1 MAASVR
7 GRAARAKPDGY
18 TIDIGTINSHVL
30 NGAFY
35 SLNYDLL
42 NGFAPISP
50 LTRTWNLLYAK
61 KTVPARDLAELIAWL
76 KSNPKVS
83 AGTTA
88 GPRLV
93 TAVFQRE
100 TGTRQAVVPYRGNV
114 QVFQDLMG
122 GQIDIAFS
130 ASDGLPLV
138 RAGSL
143 KAFATT
149 SNTRLTAAPDI
160 PTFA

>member
-50 LTRTWNLLYAK
+50 LTRTWDFLYAK
-61 KTVPARDLAELIAWL
+61 KTVPARDLTELIAWL
-76 KSNPKVS
+76 KSNPRVS
-83 AGTTA
+83 AGSSNV
-88 GPRLV
+88 GVRLV
-93 TAVFQRE
+93 TTVFQRE
-100 TGTRQAVVPYRGNV
+100 TGTRLAVVPLYV
-114 QVFQDLMG
+114 ATC
-122 GQIDIAFS
+122 IANEHAGDDGSMPF
-130 ASDGLPLV
+130 ASSDKSMIYAV
-138 RAGSL
+138 RCTRALGSGTAG
-143 KAFATT
+143 
-149 SNTRLTAAPDI
+149 
-160 PTFA
+160 